1 MTISGRSMTIIGI
14 MSPEFPP
21 NSRIPIRAI
30 GFKETHLPT
39 STLCRDLKQP
49 NNFLTALCQV
59 GMYAP
64 RGGKSSRKFLAGDVA
79 QLGERGVRNAEA
91 RGSIPLISTISY
103 FLPLCGKSEADF
115 FVLYQSLINLILC

>member
-1 MTISGRSMTIIGI
+1 M
-14 MSPEFPP
+14 
-21 NSRIPIRAI
+21 
-30 GFKETHLPT
+30 
-39 STLCRDLKQP
+39 
-49 NNFLTALCQV
+49 TALCQV